1 MYENAEKLNAILF
14 LVMDV
19 YRSDRSFKGRLLSR
33 IGDKQY
39 SCIDKIAIG
48 SLRLECSIHR

>member
-14 LVMDV
+14 LVTDV
-19 YRSDRSFKGRLLSR
+19 YRCFKRRLLLR

-39 SCIDKIAIG
+39 SCINKIAIG
-48 SLRLECSIHR
+48 FLRLVHR